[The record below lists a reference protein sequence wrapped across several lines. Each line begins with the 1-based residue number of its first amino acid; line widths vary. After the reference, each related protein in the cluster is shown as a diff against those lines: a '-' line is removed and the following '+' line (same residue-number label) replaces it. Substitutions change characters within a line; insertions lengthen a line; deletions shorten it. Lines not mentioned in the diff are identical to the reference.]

1 MIACIP
7 FKDTKRMVEIS
18 PCCYLYPGVRDKIFG
33 LQNAGTVSSAGNLS
47 SSMEAIFISVTNS
60 RTISRYRRNPI
71 ARLRTNRTKSS
82 IASGTVNL
90 TESEDPLANL
100 LSLETKQI
108 LMRRSFH
115 DDELPKQIGLM
126 N

>member
-71 ARLRTNRTKSS
+71 GNLRYKMDAQNE
-82 IASGTVNL
+82 VVHH
-90 TESEDPLANL
+90 L
-100 LSLETKQI
+100 LQLDLGPIE
-108 LMRRSFH
+108 
-115 DDELPKQIGLM
+115 PKVP
-126 N
+126 